1 MFRSP
6 GSVEA
11 RIAALL
17 DDAQRQLESGQY
29 GKAVAMQGEAARQA
43 RKLAAMLPDDVRVR
57 QGLASVLYNL
67 ASMLVSAGD
76 MTAAVPELDDCLDLY
91 GSLAGAV
98 AGTGL
103 LCADVRARRGLAR
116 AALGR
121 AASAIVDTD
130 AAVLAYITA
139 TGGDLDHPLRRDL
152 ARVLSV
158 NAAVLARQGDP
169 GLAVASAD
177 VALACYVAAA
187 EQSPGDRLPA
197 EDGGYLRTAATVS
210 ALFNL
215 ASGRLAE
222 GLYPALVIVSNLE
235 PDEARKRLES
245 VIVRVDGLLAR
256 SEEDNRPIE
265 DPVGTGRKLAEFLI
279 VAVRDRGVAWLPDG
293 VPVPGQMLGASW
305 PDGDLPPTLEEALGR
320 HASGPRDAGLAAG
333 MAPGQPREL
342 VWTPSMRWPGR
353 HLTCGLRLAELAIE
367 TLPLAYADGL
377 RLALDA
383 HALLAAGHQRRKE
396 TDTPAPG
403 ECIPAWRRLLAETAA
418 ACRAAGD
425 DALAEDL
432 AGLETAIG

>member
-1 MFRSP
+1 MFQSP

-11 RIAALL
+11 RIVALL
-17 DDAQRQLESGQY
+17 ADAQRQLGRGQH
-29 GKAVAMQGEAARQA
+29 GEAVAKQREAAVQA
-43 RKLAAMLPDDVRVR
+43 RKLAVVLPDDVRVR

-76 MTAAVPELDDCLDLY
+76 MAAAVPELDDCLDVY

-98 AGTGL
+98 ADTGL
-103 LCADVRARRGLAR
+103 LCADVHARRGLAR

-121 AASAIVDTD
+121 AASAIVDAD
-130 AAVLAYITA
+130 AAVLAYLEA

-177 VALACYVAAA
+177 AALMYYGSAAG
-187 EQSPGDRLPA
+187 QSPVGRLPA
-197 EDGGYLRTAATVS
+197 EDGGYLRTAAAVS

-215 ASGRLAE
+215 ASGRLTE

-235 PDEARKRLES
+235 PGEARERLES
-245 VIVRVDGLLAR
+245 GIARVDRLLAR
-256 SEEDNRPIE
+256 SEEDNRPIV
-265 DPVGTGRKLAEFLI
+265 DPAGIGRKLAEFLI
-279 VAVRDRGVAWLPDG
+279 LALRDTGVLWLPDG
-293 VPVPGQMLGASW
+293 VPVPGQLLGTSW

-320 HASGPRDAGLAAG
+320 HASGPRDADLATGLTA
-333 MAPGQPREL
+333 GQPREL
-342 VWTPSMRWPGR
+342 VWTPSMRWPG
-353 HLTCGLRLAELAIE
+353 HSLTRGLRLAELAIE
-367 TLPLAYADGL
+367 ALPLAYADGL

-383 HALLAAGHQRRKE
+383 HALLAAGDPRPKE
-396 TDTPAPG
+396 TDTTAPG
-403 ECIPAWRRLLAETAA
+403 QYVPTWRRLLAETAA

-432 AGLETAIG
+432 ASLETAIG